1 MVFVLL
7 CSFLFLGH
15 PEADGIPG
23 PAIRFKLQLRQRQ
36 IRNPPCQAG
45 RLNLHP
51 SAPETLPIL
60 LCHGGTSLNSLVKGM
75 KY

>member
-51 SAPETLPIL
+51 SAPETLPIPW
-60 LCHGGTSLNSLVKGM
+60 HHSGNSESSC
-75 KY
+75 